1 MAKVVTNKDIIEIVE
16 TSSETMS
23 SVIAVLND
31 LAATCKTIAKLDPN
45 KIKKATSFLIKDII
59 PELNIIMNELSK
71 NSLLNGT
78 IVVDS
83 KKYYELF
90 GSIID
95 IMRIINNIRYPKMW
109 RHKLRVLRRIFY
121 KIGNLM
127 TGITMGVNALDATGA
142 MIVSFMM
149 DKISAIIEITKQLKL
164 VKFSILLKMPWK
176 LFMIRRIFKK
186 LARTVRAIGR
196 LNFGPKAILDTLKSI
211 VIINILKTAIDKV
224 VELVQSVVNIKGTGK
239 LFLLGGLY
247 MLKLRILI
255 RYVKKI
261 KNLINKL
268 SVGGNG
274 ELLRA
279 NITIFL
285 LRTAVLAITGLMN
298 DIIASLSLKSLFLSK
313 FYLKRIKKFIKILP
327 ALVTSFQMLVFL
339 NKGLSLKQILL
350 TNLQL
355 RWIVNGLTNL
365 ISKFRNMRGIIRA
378 YNKLIRL
385 RKVVTQIVQIL
396 RDFNMLRLDRHV
408 TRVINRLDNVFE
420 NIGKVFKILST
431 MTPFAIIV
439 TLGIGIIRKA
449 TIGIMKL
456 MGSVTTLIKL
466 IPNRK
471 NIKKLNKLNLIL
483 LMLIPTFTTI
493 IVLGTLSIAA
503 SILIWAV
510 VATLIGIGTFLG
522 GLGVMLKL
530 IPGKRAIGK
539 LLKFITILGLY
550 TVSIIIL
557 LSIAQ
562 ISMMLIKNA
571 GDLFTGILIVT
582 IVGTMLMV
590 FGLVIGALSFIIIP
604 VLMGIGA
611 TTLLVLGLFAIM
623 NLLYK
628 LIPISESLITGAD
641 TIISGL
647 SAILKVLKK
656 MIIISL
662 MMCAMI
668 LFAIP
673 AIVGAVAAGVVI
685 LSIHT
690 IINMMLDIVSGLQE
704 IANIQLDY
712 DQLKYGINGIL
723 TSVTLIASLISK
735 FMISKDFKELG
746 GIRAMGKMNKF
757 VKKSNKLI
765 KSIIKI
771 SKSLTKLSE
780 LPKVPKD
787 TIMNNIEDIFA
798 SIMGS
803 FIINDDGSV
812 VMDNATK
819 NRSVLGLITTLNK
832 HFDDI
837 GAVKQAKRLLRQ
849 VDKIVGEIE
858 DIGKSL
864 MTISE
869 FKVDTALIS
878 AGITNI
884 FTCITTVETELNKM
898 LNPQNAEEQAML
910 NNANEKLKQEKL
922 SWKQKRKIAKQQKK
936 YLSKVDAIIGE
947 IGDIVESINGV
958 KEFKINTNEI
968 TTGVS
973 NIFTCIETIITK
985 LNAGSSTELNNKGEK
1000 LLESYSNII
1009 QSLVMDND
1017 SLSGTEKLIN
1027 KNIEFLDKINVV
1039 DEGKLKTTANIFES
1053 LSKFSNSIKG
1063 DFNELADALTE
1074 KIAPLLEE
1082 MNNTLEKVNGSVK
1095 ETSSNVAT
1103 SVNLSNQKSLTQSQ
1117 IEKQVSIENPN
1128 ATQEQIRQ
1136 EAQARH
1142 VRMERMQ
1149 LEENSIM
1156 QEILNHLKNG
1166 KLQVVYS

>member
-78 IVVDS
+78 MVVDS

-109 RHKLRVLRRIFY
+109 RHKLRVLRKIFY

-186 LARTVRAIGR
+186 LARTVRSIGR

-211 VIINILKTAIDKV
+211 MIINILKIAINKV
-224 VELVQSVVNIKGTGK
+224 VELVQSVVNIKGAGK

-268 SVGGNG
+268 SVGGN

-298 DIIASLSLKSLFLSK
+298 DIIASLSLKSLFILK
-313 FYLKRIKKFIKILP
+313 FYLKRIKKFVNILP
-327 ALVTSFQMLVFL
+327 DLVTSFQMLAFL

-365 ISKFRNMRGIIRA
+365 ISKFRNMRGILRA
-378 YNKLIRL
+378 YIKLTRL
-385 RKVVTQIVQIL
+385 RKAVTQIVQIL

-408 TRVINRLDNVFE
+408 TRIINRLDNVFE

-431 MTPFAIIV
+431 MTPFAVIV

-456 MGSVTTLIKL
+456 MGSITTLIKL

-483 LMLIPTFTTI
+483 FMLIPTFTTI
-493 IVLGTLSIAA
+493 IVLGALSIVAG
-503 SILIWAV
+503 ILIWAV
-510 VATLIGIGTFLG
+510 VTTLIRIGVFLGGLDVVLELIPNRKNIKKLNNLNLILFMLIPIFTTIIVLGALSIAAGILIWAVAATLIGIGAFLG
-522 GLGVMLKL
+522 GLEVMLKL

-539 LLKFITILGLY
+539 LLKFIAILGLY
-550 TVSIIIL
+550 TVSIIML
-557 LSIAQ
+557 LPIAQ

-571 GDLFTGILIVT
+571 GNLFVGILIVT

-590 FGLVIGALSFIIIP
+590 FGVVIGALSFIIIP
-604 VLMGIGA
+604 ALIGIGA
-611 TTLLVLGLFAIM
+611 TTLLVLGLFTIM

-628 LIPISESLITGAD
+628 LIPISESLITGTD
-641 TIISGL
+641 TIILGL

-662 MMCAMI
+662 MMCAMV

-690 IINMMLDIVSGLQE
+690 IINMMLSIVSGLQE
-704 IANIQLDY
+704 MANIQLDY
-712 DQLKYGINGIL
+712 DQLKYGITGIL
-723 TSVTLIASLISK
+723 TSITLIASLISK

-780 LPKVPKD
+780 LPKVPKA
-787 TIMNNIEDIFA
+787 TIMDNIEDIFA

-803 FIINDDGSV
+803 FIINNDGSV
-812 VMDNATK
+812 VMNNATK
-819 NRSVLGLITTLNK
+819 NRSVLGLIMTLNK

-884 FTCITTVETELNKM
+884 FTC
-898 LNPQNAEEQAML
+898 
-910 NNANEKLKQEKL
+910 
-922 SWKQKRKIAKQQKK
+922 
-936 YLSKVDAIIGE
+936 
-947 IGDIVESINGV
+947 
-958 KEFKINTNEI
+958 
-968 TTGVS
+968 
-973 NIFTCIETIITK
+973 NICW
-985 LNAGSSTELNNKGEK
+985 
-1000 LLESYSNII
+1000 Y
-1009 QSLVMDND
+1009 
-1017 SLSGTEKLIN
+1017 
-1027 KNIEFLDKINVV
+1027 
-1039 DEGKLKTTANIFES
+1039 
-1053 LSKFSNSIKG
+1053 
-1063 DFNELADALTE
+1063 
-1074 KIAPLLEE
+1074 
-1082 MNNTLEKVNGSVK
+1082 
-1095 ETSSNVAT
+1095 
-1103 SVNLSNQKSLTQSQ
+1103 
-1117 IEKQVSIENPN
+1117 
-1128 ATQEQIRQ
+1128 
-1136 EAQARH
+1136 
-1142 VRMERMQ
+1142 
-1149 LEENSIM
+1149 
-1156 QEILNHLKNG
+1156 
-1166 KLQVVYS
+1166 Y